1 MLALE
6 ERYACFV
13 YQTGTGSSHASAQGT
28 VRRKKKVIHRT
39 ATTDDKKLQNTL
51 KKLTVNPIPGIE
63 EVSSVCIVTVL
74 TQFFASLFCRST

>member
-1 MLALE
+1 MHFASCSCTSS
-6 ERYACFV
+6 R
-13 YQTGTGSSHASAQGT
+13 TGAPIGLLNASFPFPVLQGT

-63 EVSSVCIVTVL
+63 EVCL
-74 TQFFASLFCRST
+74 